1 MSSISQNKS
10 RFVKS
15 AIKYVGPLLNP
26 YRKIYGVSLAPVCN
40 SKSNCLGD
48 MLVCLGKER
57 DGFNVDKFNYFGG
70 KIGDKTD
77 IPFEMQ
83 SDEEKLT
90 TILEVLFEE
99 VCEEFGIILNSKSFK
114 KGLLG
119 IIENP
124 YLDGASLVFVCRM
137 CGIDGKVWK
146 NVMNERVEN
155 HTIYHPQYLPW
166 RLQEMS
172 EIKYFKVKDL
182 DEEIASSY
190 VMNTKKELLKFDLCI
205 AGHNLVEYSDF
216 KLTTGFKL

>member
-1 MSSISQNKS
+1 MTSVYQYKKN
-10 RFVKS
+10 FVKS
-15 AIKYVGPLLNP
+15 AKKYVGPLLNP

-40 SKSNCLGD
+40 TQSNCLGD

-57 DGFNVDKFNYFGG
+57 DGYNEGKFNYFGG
-70 KIGDKTD
+70 KVSDKSET
-77 IPFEMQ
+77 PFELQ
-83 SDEEKLT
+83 EDDEKLT

-99 VCEEFGIILNSKSFK
+99 VSEEFGIILNTKSFK

-137 CGIDGKVWK
+137 CEIKPNVWK
-146 NVMNERVEN
+146 KVMNDRFEN
-155 HTIYHPQYLPW
+155 FELHHPKFLPW

-182 DEEIASSY
+182 DEEFVSTY
-190 VMNTKKELLKFDLCI
+190 VMNTKRELIKFDLCI
-205 AGHNLVEYSDF
+205 SKSNEVKYSNF
-216 KLTTGFKL
+216 VTTSGMKF